1 MRPED
6 EERLRDFLAK
16 IESQDLRLRFFVPV
30 KEFGH
35 AFISR
40 LTQLDYERAIAFVA
54 LQKDEIVG
62 VVRLHCDANHDRGEF
77 AVLVRSD
84 LKGRGLGWRLMR
96 LVIEY
101 AKADGLKVIY
111 GQVLRENTTMLNMC
125 RELGFKVL
133 SLPDAPESVAV
144 ELAP

>member
-1 MRPED
+1 
-6 EERLRDFLAK
+6 
-16 IESQDLRLRFFVPV
+16 
-30 KEFGH
+30 
-35 AFISR
+35 
-40 LTQLDYERAIAFVA
+40 
-54 LQKDEIVG
+54 
-62 VVRLHCDANHDRGEF
+62 
-77 AVLVRSD
+77 
-84 LKGRGLGWRLMR
+84 MR

-133 SLPDAPESVAV
+133 SLPEAPESVAV